1 MMRIASRAPQRAC
14 SLASSTASAALRRSI
29 PRSVAIR
36 AIATTAR
43 MAAPAQSSAHVVP
56 ADAYQLLPESQK
68 AGQAEDALYEAQ
80 VKEIEE
86 WWASP
91 RYAGIRRPYSAADV
105 ASKRGSQFIK
115 YPSSVM
121 ATKLFNLIRERE
133 AKGEPIHTMGAIDPV
148 QMTQQ
153 APHQEVLYI
162 SGWAC
167 SSVLTSTNEV
177 SPDFGDYP
185 YNTVPN
191 QVQRLAKAQS
201 MHDRK
206 QWDTRRKMTAE
217 ERAKTPYTD
226 YLRPIIADGDTG
238 HGGLSAVLKLAKL
251 FAENGAAAVHFE
263 DQLHGGKKCGHLAG
277 KVLVPTGEHI
287 NRLNAARFQWDVMGS
302 ENLVIA
308 RTDSE
313 SGRLISSAIDV
324 RDHEFILGIADP
336 AIEPLAE
343 TLQAMEAKGATGAEI
358 DAFEAKWVKSSRLV
372 TFDEAAV
379 EHMQKEGVAQAKID
393 EYLSATASDRDM
405 GISRRRALASQYT
418 KTPVYF
424 NWDVPRTREGYYHF
438 RAGMEAATKRA
449 LEFAPYA
456 DLLWVETGDPN
467 VEVAAKLGRTVR
479 AANPGKSLVYNLS
492 PSFNWMAHG
501 FTDEKLK
508 SFIWDIAKEGFTLQ
522 LISLAGLH
530 STATITNELA
540 KKFKTDGMKAYVEI
554 VQRREKE
561 LGCDVL
567 THQKWSGASYIDGI
581 LGAIQSGSSSSKSMG
596 EGNTE
601 GQFD

>member
-1 MMRIASRAPQRAC
+1 MAAGPLQPVQPPV
-14 SLASSTASAALRRSI
+14 STALPS
-29 PRSVAIR
+29 
-36 AIATTAR
+36 
-43 MAAPAQSSAHVVP
+43 
-56 ADAYQLLPESQK
+56 DAFQLLPESEK
-68 AGQAEDALYEAQ
+68 AGAAEDALYEQQIKDVEA
-80 VKEIEE
+80 
-86 WWASP
+86 WWASE
-91 RYAGIRRPYSAADV
+91 RYKGIKRPYSAADV
-105 ASKRGSQFIK
+105 VSKRGSQLQS

-121 ATKLFNLIRERE
+121 ARKLFNLVKERE
-133 AKGEPIHTMGAIDPV
+133 AAGKPIHTMGAIDPV

-153 APHQEVLYI
+153 APNQEVLYI

-167 SSVLTSTNEV
+167 SSVLTTTNEV

-206 QWDTRRKMTAE
+206 QWDARRKMTAE

-277 KVLVPTGEHI
+277 KVLVPVGEHI
-287 NRLNAARFQWDVMGS
+287 NRLVAARFQWDVMGS

-313 SGRLISSAIDV
+313 SGKLISSAIDV
-324 RDHEFILGIADP
+324 RDHEFILGIAEEG
-336 AIEPLAE
+336 IEPLAE
-343 TLQAMEAKGATGAEI
+343 TIQAMEASGATGAEI
-358 DAFEAKWVKSSRLV
+358 DKFEADWVKKTELM

-379 EHMQKEGVAQAKID
+379 KQMKQQGVSQSKID
-393 EYLSATASDRDM
+393 EYLQTTKQNRDM
-405 GISRRRALASQYT
+405 ALTKRRELASKYT
-418 KTPVYF
+418 DKPIYF
-424 NWDVPRTREGYYHF
+424 SWDIPRTREGFYHY
-438 RAGMEAATKRA
+438 RAGMTAATKRA
-449 LEFAPYA
+449 IEYAPYA

-467 VEVAAKLGRTVR
+467 VKNAAEFAGEIR
-479 AANPGKSLVYNLS
+479 AKYPGKGLVYNLS
-492 PSFNWMAHG
+492 PSFNWMSHG
-501 FTDEKLK
+501 FTDETLK
-508 SFIWDIAKEGFTLQ
+508 SFIWDIAKEGFVLQ

-530 STATITNELA
+530 STATVTAELSR
-540 KKFKTDGMKAYVEI
+540 KFKDEGMLAYVNLI
-554 VQRREKE
+554 QRREKE
-561 LGCDVL
+561 LGVDVL
-567 THQKWSGASYIDGI
+567 THQKWSGAQYIDGI

-601 GQFD
+601 GQF